1 LVKGRQREQSQ
12 FRTTQIRNK
21 DGVIVD
27 ATDCIA
33 GRMCSRV
40 SKLLLK
46 GNRVSVVNSENAMLS
61 GDRYMTIN
69 QYKEYLEISSVTNPI
84 HGPFHPRRP
93 DTILTRMVRGMI
105 PKTKTTGIEAFK
117 RLRVYIGV
125 PEELKNKKTEVIQD
139 AKITKAPSK
148 YTSIGEVAKEIGW
161 HVALRKET
169 KQQEKH
175 DQSEPIK
182 QQTKQSRRS
191 ETKSKRDRKGKSR
204 AQRDPV
210 RGKYREGNRK
220 EE

>member
-1 LVKGRQREQSQ
+1 MVKSGEQAKQ
-12 FRTTQIRNK
+12 IQLKTTQQGHRNE
-21 DGVIVD
+21 VIVD

-69 QYKEYLEISSVTNPI
+69 LYKEYLEISSVTNPI

-105 PKTKTTGIEAFK
+105 PKTKTSGIEAFK

-125 PEELKNKKTEVIQD
+125 PEELKNKKAESIQD
-139 AKITKAPSK
+139 
-148 YTSIGEVAKEIGW
+148 
-161 HVALRKET
+161 
-169 KQQEKH
+169 
-175 DQSEPIK
+175 
-182 QQTKQSRRS
+182 
-191 ETKSKRDRKGKSR
+191 
-204 AQRDPV
+204 
-210 RGKYREGNRK
+210 
-220 EE
+220 

>member
-1 LVKGRQREQSQ
+1 MVKSRKQEQNKSE
-12 FRTTQIRNK
+12 TTQLRNRNE
-21 DGVIVD
+21 VIVD

-40 SKLLLK
+40 SKLLLN

-69 QYKEYLEISSVTNPI
+69 LYKEYLEISSVTNPI

-125 PEELKNKKTEVIQD
+125 PEELKKNKTEVIQE

-148 YTSIGEVAKEIGW
+148 YTSIGEIAKEIGW
-161 HVALRKET
+161 HEVLRKET
-169 KQQEKH
+169 KQQEKP
-175 DQSEPIK
+175 DQSQPTK
-182 QQTKQSRRS
+182 QQTKQQSRRS
-191 ETKSKRDRKGKSR
+191 ETEGKADRKGKGKGKGKE
-204 AQRDPV
+204 QRELS
-210 RGKYREGNRK
+210 KK
-220 EE
+220 

>member
-1 LVKGRQREQSQ
+1 MVKSGEQAKQIQ
-12 FRTTQIRNK
+12 FKTAQQGHRNE
-21 DGVIVD
+21 VIVD

-69 QYKEYLEISSVTNPI
+69 LYKEYLEISSVTNPI

-105 PKTKTTGIEAFK
+105 PKTKTSGIEAFK

-125 PEELKNKKTEVIQD
+125 PEELRNKKAESIQD
-139 AKITKAPSK
+139 AKITRSPSK
-148 YTSIGEVAKEIGW
+148 YISVGDVAKEIGW
-161 HVALRKET
+161 HGVLREET
-169 KQQEKH
+169 KQQPKQ
-175 DQSEPIK
+175 DQSLPTK
-182 QQTKQSRRS
+182 QQPKQKNKKS
-191 ETKSKRDRKGKSR
+191 ETESKADEKTKAKSQESLSKK
-204 AQRDPV
+204 
-210 RGKYREGNRK
+210 
-220 EE
+220 

>member
-1 LVKGRQREQSQ
+1 MVKSGELEK
-12 FRTTQIRNK
+12 QIRFKTTLQRHRNE
-21 DGVIVD
+21 VIVD

-69 QYKEYLEISSVTNPI
+69 LYKEYLEISSVTNPI

-105 PKTKTTGIEAFK
+105 PKTKTSGIEAFK

-125 PEELKNKKTEVIQD
+125 PDELRNKKAESIQD
-139 AKITKAPSK
+139 AKITRALSK
-148 YTSIGEVAKEIGW
+148 YISVGDVAKEIGW
-161 HVALRKET
+161 HGALREET
-169 KQQEKH
+169 KQQPKQG
-175 DQSEPIK
+175 QSLPTKKQPK
-182 QQTKQSRRS
+182 QQNKRS
-191 ETKSKRDRKGKSR
+191 EAESKADQKDKGKEP
-204 AQRDPV
+204 RDPQ
-210 RGKYREGNRK
+210 
-220 EE
+220 

>member
-1 LVKGRQREQSQ
+1 LVKSGEQEKQNQ
-12 FRTTQIRNK
+12 FKTTQQRHRNE
-21 DGVIVD
+21 VIVD

-69 QYKEYLEISSVTNPI
+69 LYKEYLEINSVTNPI

-105 PKTKTTGIEAFK
+105 PKTKTSGIEAFK

-125 PEELKNKKTEVIQD
+125 PEELRSRKAEFIQD
-139 AKITKAPSK
+139 AKITRAPSK
-148 YTSIGEVAKEIGW
+148 YISVGDVAKEIGW
-161 HVALRKET
+161 HEVLREET
-169 KQQEKH
+169 KQQPKQ
-175 DQSEPIK
+175 DQSLPTK
-182 QQTKQSRRS
+182 QQVKQQNKKS
-191 ETKSKRDRKGKSR
+191 ELKAKQTEKAKAKTQESLSKK
-204 AQRDPV
+204 
-210 RGKYREGNRK
+210 
-220 EE
+220 

>member
-1 LVKGRQREQSQ
+1 MVKSRGQEQNKSE
-12 FRTTQIRNK
+12 TTQLQNRNE
-21 DGVIVD
+21 VIVD

-40 SKLLLK
+40 SKLLLN

-69 QYKEYLEISSVTNPI
+69 LYKEYLEISSVTNPI

-105 PKTKTTGIEAFK
+105 PKTKTTGIEAFR
-117 RLRVYIGV
+117 RLRVYVGV
-125 PEELKNKKTEVIQD
+125 PEELKNKKAAVIEN

-148 YTSIGEVAKEIGW
+148 YTSIGEIAKEIGW
-161 HVALRKET
+161 HGVLRKET

-175 DQSEPIK
+175 VKSQP
-182 QQTKQSRRS
+182 TKQ
-191 ETKSKRDRKGKSR
+191 ETKRQTSKSEIDRKGE
-204 AQRDPV
+204 
-210 RGKYREGNRK
+210 GKGKQAK
-220 EE
+220 ETQ

>member
-1 LVKGRQREQSQ
+1 LVKSGEQEKQNQ
-12 FRTTQIRNK
+12 FKTTQQRHRNE
-21 DGVIVD
+21 VIVD

-69 QYKEYLEISSVTNPI
+69 LYKEYLEISSVTNPI

-105 PKTKTTGIEAFK
+105 PKTKTSGIEAFK

-125 PEELKNKKTEVIQD
+125 PEELRNKKAEFIQD
-139 AKITKAPSK
+139 AKITRAPSK
-148 YTSIGEVAKEIGW
+148 YISVGDVAKEIGW
-161 HVALRKET
+161 HEVLREETIQQPKQDQSLPT
-169 KQQEKH
+169 KQQ
-175 DQSEPIK
+175 PK
-182 QQTKQSRRS
+182 QQNKKSELKAKQT
-191 ETKSKRDRKGKSR
+191 EKAKAKSQESLSKK
-204 AQRDPV
+204 
-210 RGKYREGNRK
+210 
-220 EE
+220 

>member
-1 LVKGRQREQSQ
+1 LVKSREQEQ
-12 FRTTQIRNK
+12 NKFETTQLQNRNE
-21 DGVIVD
+21 VLVD

-33 GRMCSRV
+33 GRICSRV

-69 QYKEYLEISSVTNPI
+69 LYKEYLEISSVTNPI

-105 PKTKTTGIEAFK
+105 PKTKASGIEAFR

-125 PEELKNKKTEVIQD
+125 PEELKNKKTEVIHD
-139 AKITKAPSK
+139 AKITRAPSK

-161 HVALRKET
+161 HGVLRKET
-169 KQQEKH
+169 KPQEKH
-175 DQSEPIK
+175 DQSQLTN
-182 QQTKQSRRS
+182 QQTKQQSRRS
-191 ETKSKRDRKGKSR
+191 EHETRVEKTEKAKAKRPKGLSKK
-204 AQRDPV
+204 
-210 RGKYREGNRK
+210 
-220 EE
+220 

>member
-1 LVKGRQREQSQ
+1 LVKSGEQEKQNQ
-12 FRTTQIRNK
+12 FKTTQQRHRNE
-21 DGVIVD
+21 VIVD

-69 QYKEYLEISSVTNPI
+69 LYKEYLEINSVTNPI

-105 PKTKTTGIEAFK
+105 PKTKTSGIEAFK

-125 PEELKNKKTEVIQD
+125 PEELRSRKAEFIQD
-139 AKITKAPSK
+139 AKITRAPSK
-148 YTSIGEVAKEIGW
+148 YISVGDVAKEIGW
-161 HVALRKET
+161 HEVLREET
-169 KQQEKH
+169 KQQPKQ
-175 DQSEPIK
+175 DQSLPTK
-182 QQTKQSRRS
+182 QQVKQQNKKS
-191 ETKSKRDRKGKSR
+191 ELKAKQTEKAKAKSQESLSKK
-204 AQRDPV
+204 
-210 RGKYREGNRK
+210 
-220 EE
+220 

>member
-1 LVKGRQREQSQ
+1 MVKSGEQAKQIQ
-12 FRTTQIRNK
+12 FKTAQQGHRNE
-21 DGVIVD
+21 VIVD

-69 QYKEYLEISSVTNPI
+69 LYKEYLEISSVTNPI

-105 PKTKTTGIEAFK
+105 PKTKTSGIEAFK

-125 PEELKNKKTEVIQD
+125 PEELRNKKAESIQD
-139 AKITKAPSK
+139 AKITRSPSK
-148 YTSIGEVAKEIGW
+148 YISVGDVAKEIGW
-161 HVALRKET
+161 HGVLREET
-169 KQQEKH
+169 KQQPKQ
-175 DQSEPIK
+175 DQSVPTK
-182 QQTKQSRRS
+182 QQPKQKNKKS
-191 ETKSKRDRKGKSR
+191 ETESKADEKTKAKSQESLSKK
-204 AQRDPV
+204 
-210 RGKYREGNRK
+210 
-220 EE
+220 

>member
-1 LVKGRQREQSQ
+1 MVKSGEQEKQIQ
-12 FRTTQIRNK
+12 FKTTQQGHRNE
-21 DGVIVD
+21 VIVD

-69 QYKEYLEISSVTNPI
+69 LYKEYLEISSVTNPI

-105 PKTKTTGIEAFK
+105 PKTKTSGIEAFK

-125 PEELKNKKTEVIQD
+125 PEELKNKKAESIQD
-139 AKITKAPSK
+139 AKIT
-148 YTSIGEVAKEIGW
+148 
-161 HVALRKET
+161 R
-169 KQQEKH
+169 
-175 DQSEPIK
+175 
-182 QQTKQSRRS
+182 
-191 ETKSKRDRKGKSR
+191 
-204 AQRDPV
+204 
-210 RGKYREGNRK
+210 
-220 EE
+220 